1 MYYVPFSIA
10 IGPVFRKHKM
20 LFLPENKTKI
30 QSNYIAI
37 FPLKY
42 ANIDVPEH

>member
-1 MYYVPFSIA
+1 MYYVPFSMA

-20 LFLPENKTKI
+20 LFLPENETKI

-37 FPLKY
+37 PPPQY
-42 ANIDVPEH
+42 TNIDVHER